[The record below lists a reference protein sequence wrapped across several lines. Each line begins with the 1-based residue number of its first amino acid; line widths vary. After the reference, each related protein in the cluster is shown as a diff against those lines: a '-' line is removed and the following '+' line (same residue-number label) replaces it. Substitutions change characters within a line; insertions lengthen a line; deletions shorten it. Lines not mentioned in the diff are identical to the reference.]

1 MLLSLTCNYCGR
13 KENKEFYSLGAAKKE
28 WCSWCKS
35 GGLVVKEANHDMI
48 DQYEFDPPFPVKEE
62 VSINTK
68 EDVISY
74 PYVQEK
80 EEDDNNYDSYL

>member
-35 GGLVVKEANHDMI
+35 GGLVVKEANRDMI

-62 VSINTK
+62 VSNTK
-68 EDVISY
+68 EDTITY
-74 PYVQEK
+74 PYVEEK
-80 EEDDNNYDSYL
+80 EEVNDYDSYL